1 MIFESLMMTLMF
13 LLVLITWMV
22 MFLMLFEL
30 ESLKNFFLNLMRF
43 MDSQGAEG
51 DWFGLMNF

>member
-1 MIFESLMMTLMF
+1 MMTLMF